1 MRDIDIRRKLSSEM
15 KRQHSGDSDTLILH
29 ELGLC
34 KGIARVDLAVVNGNI
49 HGYEIKSQQDT
60 LVRLPHQAGIYSR
73 ALEFVTIVAS
83 PSHATKIESIVP
95 PWWGLWTA
103 IQSEDEIR
111 LERVRDA
118 HPNPQLDPLALAQ
131 LLWRD
136 EVLQALID
144 REFAVGMRSK
154 SRDELCK
161 HLASNVSLQEL
172 GEVVRMNLKRRG
184 ASWRV
189 PVSQA

>member
-1 MRDIDIRRKLSSEM
+1 MRDIDIRKKLSSEM
-15 KRQHSGDSDTLILH
+15 ERQHYDDPDTLILH

-60 LVRLPHQAGIYSR
+60 LVRLPHQADIYSR

-83 PSHATKIESIVP
+83 PSHANKIDTIVP
-95 PWWGLWTA
+95 SWWGLWTA
-103 IQSEDEIR
+103 VQNDGEVR
-111 LERVRDA
+111 LERLRDA
-118 HPNPQLDPLALAQ
+118 HQNPQLDPLAVAQ

-144 REFAVGMRSK
+144 RDLAVGMRSK
-154 SRDELCK
+154 SRNELCK
-161 HLASNVSLQEL
+161 HLASNVSLHEL
-172 GEVVRMNLKRRG
+172 GGVVRTCLKRRG
-184 ASWRV
+184 ATWRV
-189 PVSQA
+189 PASQA